1 MGHSI
6 YLADDEKSIRELL
19 HSFLASDGYTVRSFE
34 SGDALLEA
42 FRQEPAELVILDIM
56 MPGTDGLTVCRELR
70 SVSDIPIILLTAK
83 DSELDY
89 VMGISQGSDDYL
101 TKPFRPT
108 ILLMKVRALLRRVEM
123 DRGKTAAAVDELR
136 YGDLRYSATENAVF
150 CGSTIVALTQ
160 TELRLLSYMMKQ
172 PEKAY
177 SREELLSAVWG
188 FDSEVETRVTD
199 ETLRRIRKKLTQSG
213 STVSVSTIW
222 GFGYKLKGA
231 ERQQTFFQ
239 NASHEL
245 KTPLMAIQGYAEGI
259 QAGVMDTGSAA
270 EVILEESDRMTELV
284 EELLD
289 ISKIDMGRQQLALSE
304 MDIRE
309 LLYDSIRA
317 VESAAAASGITIA
330 PDFSEEPIMVKCDD
344 TQMRRAVTNILTN
357 GLRYAR
363 SELRLTCRADR
374 RQVTIRIQ
382 DDGDGIAEAD
392 LPHIFDRFYMGR
404 SGKSGIGLALT
415 REIIHLHKGTIRAR
429 NGDTGAVFEISIP
442 VSR

>member
-123 DRGKTAAAVDELR
+123 DRGKTAAEKDELH
-136 YGDLRYSATENAVF
+136 YGDLRYSATGNAVL
-150 CGSTIVALTQ
+150 CGNTSVALTQ
-160 TELRLLSYMMKQ
+160 TELRLLSYMLKQ

-177 SREELLSAVWG
+177 SREELLNAVWG

-199 ETLRRIRKKLTQSG
+199 ETLRRIRKKLLQAG

-222 GFGYKLKGA
+222 GFGYKLKEA
-231 ERQQTFFQ
+231 ERT
-239 NASHEL
+239 
-245 KTPLMAIQGYAEGI
+245 
-259 QAGVMDTGSAA
+259 
-270 EVILEESDRMTELV
+270 
-284 EELLD
+284 
-289 ISKIDMGRQQLALSE
+289 
-304 MDIRE
+304 
-309 LLYDSIRA
+309 
-317 VESAAAASGITIA
+317 
-330 PDFSEEPIMVKCDD
+330 
-344 TQMRRAVTNILTN
+344 
-357 GLRYAR
+357 
-363 SELRLTCRADR
+363 
-374 RQVTIRIQ
+374 
-382 DDGDGIAEAD
+382 
-392 LPHIFDRFYMGR
+392 
-404 SGKSGIGLALT
+404 
-415 REIIHLHKGTIRAR
+415 
-429 NGDTGAVFEISIP
+429 
-442 VSR
+442 

>member
-1 MGHSI
+1 MEHSI

-56 MPGTDGLTVCRELR
+56 MPGTDGLAVCRELR

-108 ILLMKVRALLRRVEM
+108 ILLMKVKALLRRVEM
-123 DRGKTAAAVDELR
+123 DRGKTAAEDELH
-136 YGDLRYSATENAVF
+136 YGDIRYSATENVIFYGAAPV
-150 CGSTIVALTQ
+150 SLTQ

-199 ETLRRIRKKLTQSG
+199 ETLRRIRKKLLQAG

-231 ERQQTFFQ
+231 
-239 NASHEL
+239 
-245 KTPLMAIQGYAEGI
+245 
-259 QAGVMDTGSAA
+259 GS
-270 EVILEESDRMTELV
+270 V
-284 EELLD
+284 
-289 ISKIDMGRQQLALSE
+289 
-304 MDIRE
+304 
-309 LLYDSIRA
+309 
-317 VESAAAASGITIA
+317 
-330 PDFSEEPIMVKCDD
+330 
-344 TQMRRAVTNILTN
+344 
-357 GLRYAR
+357 
-363 SELRLTCRADR
+363 
-374 RQVTIRIQ
+374 
-382 DDGDGIAEAD
+382 
-392 LPHIFDRFYMGR
+392 
-404 SGKSGIGLALT
+404 
-415 REIIHLHKGTIRAR
+415 
-429 NGDTGAVFEISIP
+429 
-442 VSR
+442 

>member
-70 SVSDIPIILLTAK
+70 AVSDIPIILLTAK

-108 ILLMKVRALLRRVEM
+108 ILLMKVKALLRRVEM
-123 DRGKTAAAVDELR
+123 DRGKTAAEDELH
-136 YGDLRYSATENAVF
+136 YGDIRYSATENAIFYGTAPV
-150 CGSTIVALTQ
+150 SLTQ

-199 ETLRRIRKKLTQSG
+199 ETLRRIRKKLLQAG

-222 GFGYKLKGA
+222 GFGYKLKEA
-231 ERQQTFFQ
+231 ERT
-239 NASHEL
+239 
-245 KTPLMAIQGYAEGI
+245 
-259 QAGVMDTGSAA
+259 
-270 EVILEESDRMTELV
+270 
-284 EELLD
+284 
-289 ISKIDMGRQQLALSE
+289 
-304 MDIRE
+304 
-309 LLYDSIRA
+309 
-317 VESAAAASGITIA
+317 
-330 PDFSEEPIMVKCDD
+330 
-344 TQMRRAVTNILTN
+344 
-357 GLRYAR
+357 
-363 SELRLTCRADR
+363 
-374 RQVTIRIQ
+374 
-382 DDGDGIAEAD
+382 
-392 LPHIFDRFYMGR
+392 
-404 SGKSGIGLALT
+404 
-415 REIIHLHKGTIRAR
+415 
-429 NGDTGAVFEISIP
+429 
-442 VSR
+442 

>member
-1 MGHSI
+1 MEHSI

-70 SVSDIPIILLTAK
+70 AVSDIPIILLTAK

-108 ILLMKVRALLRRVEM
+108 ILLMKVKALLRRVEM
-123 DRGKTAAAVDELR
+123 DRGKTAAEDELH
-136 YGDLRYSATENAVF
+136 YGDIRYSATENAIF
-150 CGSTIVALTQ
+150 YGAAPMSLTQ

-199 ETLRRIRKKLTQSG
+199 ETLRRIRKKLLQAG

-231 ERQQTFFQ
+231 ERT
-239 NASHEL
+239 
-245 KTPLMAIQGYAEGI
+245 
-259 QAGVMDTGSAA
+259 
-270 EVILEESDRMTELV
+270 
-284 EELLD
+284 
-289 ISKIDMGRQQLALSE
+289 
-304 MDIRE
+304 
-309 LLYDSIRA
+309 
-317 VESAAAASGITIA
+317 
-330 PDFSEEPIMVKCDD
+330 
-344 TQMRRAVTNILTN
+344 
-357 GLRYAR
+357 
-363 SELRLTCRADR
+363 
-374 RQVTIRIQ
+374 
-382 DDGDGIAEAD
+382 
-392 LPHIFDRFYMGR
+392 
-404 SGKSGIGLALT
+404 
-415 REIIHLHKGTIRAR
+415 
-429 NGDTGAVFEISIP
+429 
-442 VSR
+442 

>member
-136 YGDLRYSATENAVF
+136 YGDLRYSTTENAVL
-150 CGSTIVALTQ
+150 CGNTPVALTQ
-160 TELRLLSYMMKQ
+160 TELRLLSYMLKQ

-177 SREELLSAVWG
+177 SREELLNAVWG

-199 ETLRRIRKKLTQSG
+199 ETLRRIRKKLLQAG

-222 GFGYKLKGA
+222 GFGYKLKEA
-231 ERQQTFFQ
+231 ERT
-239 NASHEL
+239 
-245 KTPLMAIQGYAEGI
+245 
-259 QAGVMDTGSAA
+259 
-270 EVILEESDRMTELV
+270 
-284 EELLD
+284 
-289 ISKIDMGRQQLALSE
+289 
-304 MDIRE
+304 
-309 LLYDSIRA
+309 
-317 VESAAAASGITIA
+317 
-330 PDFSEEPIMVKCDD
+330 
-344 TQMRRAVTNILTN
+344 
-357 GLRYAR
+357 
-363 SELRLTCRADR
+363 
-374 RQVTIRIQ
+374 
-382 DDGDGIAEAD
+382 
-392 LPHIFDRFYMGR
+392 
-404 SGKSGIGLALT
+404 
-415 REIIHLHKGTIRAR
+415 
-429 NGDTGAVFEISIP
+429 
-442 VSR
+442 

>member
-42 FRQEPAELVILDIM
+42 FCQEPAELVILDIM

-70 SVSDIPIILLTAK
+70 AVSDIPIILLTAK

-108 ILLMKVRALLRRVEM
+108 ILLMKLKALLRRVEM
-123 DRGKTAAAVDELR
+123 DRGKTAAEDELH
-136 YGDLRYSATENAVF
+136 YGDIRYSATENAIFYGTAPV
-150 CGSTIVALTQ
+150 SLTQ

-199 ETLRRIRKKLTQSG
+199 ETLRRIRKKLLQAG

-231 ERQQTFFQ
+231 ERT
-239 NASHEL
+239 
-245 KTPLMAIQGYAEGI
+245 
-259 QAGVMDTGSAA
+259 
-270 EVILEESDRMTELV
+270 
-284 EELLD
+284 
-289 ISKIDMGRQQLALSE
+289 
-304 MDIRE
+304 
-309 LLYDSIRA
+309 
-317 VESAAAASGITIA
+317 
-330 PDFSEEPIMVKCDD
+330 
-344 TQMRRAVTNILTN
+344 
-357 GLRYAR
+357 
-363 SELRLTCRADR
+363 
-374 RQVTIRIQ
+374 
-382 DDGDGIAEAD
+382 
-392 LPHIFDRFYMGR
+392 
-404 SGKSGIGLALT
+404 
-415 REIIHLHKGTIRAR
+415 
-429 NGDTGAVFEISIP
+429 
-442 VSR
+442 

>member
-108 ILLMKVRALLRRVEM
+108 ILLMKVRALLRR
-123 DRGKTAAAVDELR
+123 
-136 YGDLRYSATENAVF
+136 
-150 CGSTIVALTQ
+150 
-160 TELRLLSYMMKQ
+160 
-172 PEKAY
+172 
-177 SREELLSAVWG
+177 EELLNAVWG

-199 ETLRRIRKKLTQSG
+199 ETLRRIRKKLLQAG

-231 ERQQTFFQ
+231 ERT
-239 NASHEL
+239 
-245 KTPLMAIQGYAEGI
+245 
-259 QAGVMDTGSAA
+259 
-270 EVILEESDRMTELV
+270 
-284 EELLD
+284 
-289 ISKIDMGRQQLALSE
+289 
-304 MDIRE
+304 
-309 LLYDSIRA
+309 
-317 VESAAAASGITIA
+317 
-330 PDFSEEPIMVKCDD
+330 
-344 TQMRRAVTNILTN
+344 
-357 GLRYAR
+357 
-363 SELRLTCRADR
+363 
-374 RQVTIRIQ
+374 
-382 DDGDGIAEAD
+382 
-392 LPHIFDRFYMGR
+392 
-404 SGKSGIGLALT
+404 
-415 REIIHLHKGTIRAR
+415 
-429 NGDTGAVFEISIP
+429 
-442 VSR
+442 

>member
-34 SGDALLEA
+34 SGDALLEV

-123 DRGKTAAAVDELR
+123 DRGKTAAEKDELH
-136 YGDLRYSATENAVF
+136 YGDLRYSATENAVLR
-150 CGSTIVALTQ
+150 GNTPVALTQ
-160 TELRLLSYMMKQ
+160 TELRLLSYMLKQ

-177 SREELLSAVWG
+177 SREELLNAVWG

-199 ETLRRIRKKLTQSG
+199 ETLRRIRKKLLQAG

-222 GFGYKLKGA
+222 GFGYKLKEA
-231 ERQQTFFQ
+231 ECT
-239 NASHEL
+239 
-245 KTPLMAIQGYAEGI
+245 
-259 QAGVMDTGSAA
+259 
-270 EVILEESDRMTELV
+270 
-284 EELLD
+284 
-289 ISKIDMGRQQLALSE
+289 
-304 MDIRE
+304 
-309 LLYDSIRA
+309 
-317 VESAAAASGITIA
+317 
-330 PDFSEEPIMVKCDD
+330 
-344 TQMRRAVTNILTN
+344 
-357 GLRYAR
+357 
-363 SELRLTCRADR
+363 
-374 RQVTIRIQ
+374 
-382 DDGDGIAEAD
+382 
-392 LPHIFDRFYMGR
+392 
-404 SGKSGIGLALT
+404 
-415 REIIHLHKGTIRAR
+415 
-429 NGDTGAVFEISIP
+429 
-442 VSR
+442 

>member
-34 SGDALLEA
+34 NGDALLEA

-70 SVSDIPIILLTAK
+70 TVSDIPIILLTAK

-108 ILLMKVRALLRRVEM
+108 ILLMKVKALLRRVEM
-123 DRGKTAAAVDELR
+123 DRGKTAAEDELH
-136 YGDLRYSATENAVF
+136 YGDIRYSATENAIFYGTAPV
-150 CGSTIVALTQ
+150 SLTQ

-199 ETLRRIRKKLTQSG
+199 ETLRRIRKKLLQAG

-231 ERQQTFFQ
+231 
-239 NASHEL
+239 
-245 KTPLMAIQGYAEGI
+245 
-259 QAGVMDTGSAA
+259 GS
-270 EVILEESDRMTELV
+270 V
-284 EELLD
+284 
-289 ISKIDMGRQQLALSE
+289 
-304 MDIRE
+304 
-309 LLYDSIRA
+309 
-317 VESAAAASGITIA
+317 
-330 PDFSEEPIMVKCDD
+330 
-344 TQMRRAVTNILTN
+344 
-357 GLRYAR
+357 
-363 SELRLTCRADR
+363 
-374 RQVTIRIQ
+374 
-382 DDGDGIAEAD
+382 
-392 LPHIFDRFYMGR
+392 
-404 SGKSGIGLALT
+404 
-415 REIIHLHKGTIRAR
+415 
-429 NGDTGAVFEISIP
+429 
-442 VSR
+442 

>member
-42 FRQEPAELVILDIM
+42 FCQEPAELVILDIM

-70 SVSDIPIILLTAK
+70 AVSDIPIILLTAK

-108 ILLMKVRALLRRVEM
+108 ILLMKVKALLRRVEM
-123 DRGKTAAAVDELR
+123 DRGKTAAEDELH
-136 YGDLRYSATENAVF
+136 YGDIRYSATENAIFYGTAPV
-150 CGSTIVALTQ
+150 SLTQ

-199 ETLRRIRKKLTQSG
+199 ETLRRIRKKLLQAG

-231 ERQQTFFQ
+231 ECT
-239 NASHEL
+239 
-245 KTPLMAIQGYAEGI
+245 
-259 QAGVMDTGSAA
+259 
-270 EVILEESDRMTELV
+270 
-284 EELLD
+284 
-289 ISKIDMGRQQLALSE
+289 
-304 MDIRE
+304 
-309 LLYDSIRA
+309 
-317 VESAAAASGITIA
+317 
-330 PDFSEEPIMVKCDD
+330 
-344 TQMRRAVTNILTN
+344 
-357 GLRYAR
+357 
-363 SELRLTCRADR
+363 
-374 RQVTIRIQ
+374 
-382 DDGDGIAEAD
+382 
-392 LPHIFDRFYMGR
+392 
-404 SGKSGIGLALT
+404 
-415 REIIHLHKGTIRAR
+415 
-429 NGDTGAVFEISIP
+429 
-442 VSR
+442 

>member
-70 SVSDIPIILLTAK
+70 AVSDIPIILLTAK

-89 VMGISQGSDDYL
+89 VMGISQGSDVYL

-108 ILLMKVRALLRRVEM
+108 ILLMKVKALLRRVEM
-123 DRGKTAAAVDELR
+123 DRGKTAAEDELH
-136 YGDLRYSATENAVF
+136 YGDIRYSATENAIFYGTVPV
-150 CGSTIVALTQ
+150 SLTQ

-199 ETLRRIRKKLTQSG
+199 ETLRRIRKKLLQAG

-231 ERQQTFFQ
+231 
-239 NASHEL
+239 
-245 KTPLMAIQGYAEGI
+245 
-259 QAGVMDTGSAA
+259 GS
-270 EVILEESDRMTELV
+270 V
-284 EELLD
+284 
-289 ISKIDMGRQQLALSE
+289 
-304 MDIRE
+304 
-309 LLYDSIRA
+309 
-317 VESAAAASGITIA
+317 
-330 PDFSEEPIMVKCDD
+330 
-344 TQMRRAVTNILTN
+344 
-357 GLRYAR
+357 
-363 SELRLTCRADR
+363 
-374 RQVTIRIQ
+374 
-382 DDGDGIAEAD
+382 
-392 LPHIFDRFYMGR
+392 
-404 SGKSGIGLALT
+404 
-415 REIIHLHKGTIRAR
+415 
-429 NGDTGAVFEISIP
+429 
-442 VSR
+442 

>member
-19 HSFLASDGYTVRSFE
+19 HSFLASDGYAVRSFE

-70 SVSDIPIILLTAK
+70 AVSDIPIILLTAK

-108 ILLMKVRALLRRVEM
+108 ILLMKVKALLRRVEM
-123 DRGKTAAAVDELR
+123 DRGKTAAEDELH
-136 YGDLRYSATENAVF
+136 YGDIRYSATENVIFYGAAPV
-150 CGSTIVALTQ
+150 SLTQ

-199 ETLRRIRKKLTQSG
+199 ETLRRIRKKLLQAG

-231 ERQQTFFQ
+231 ERT
-239 NASHEL
+239 
-245 KTPLMAIQGYAEGI
+245 
-259 QAGVMDTGSAA
+259 
-270 EVILEESDRMTELV
+270 
-284 EELLD
+284 
-289 ISKIDMGRQQLALSE
+289 
-304 MDIRE
+304 
-309 LLYDSIRA
+309 
-317 VESAAAASGITIA
+317 
-330 PDFSEEPIMVKCDD
+330 
-344 TQMRRAVTNILTN
+344 
-357 GLRYAR
+357 
-363 SELRLTCRADR
+363 
-374 RQVTIRIQ
+374 
-382 DDGDGIAEAD
+382 
-392 LPHIFDRFYMGR
+392 
-404 SGKSGIGLALT
+404 
-415 REIIHLHKGTIRAR
+415 
-429 NGDTGAVFEISIP
+429 
-442 VSR
+442 

>member
-70 SVSDIPIILLTAK
+70 AVSDIPIILLTAK

-108 ILLMKVRALLRRVEM
+108 ILLMKVRALLRRVKM
-123 DRGKTAAAVDELR
+123 DRGKTAAEKDELR

-177 SREELLSAVWG
+177 SREELLNAVWG

-199 ETLRRIRKKLTQSG
+199 ETLRRIRKKLLQAG

-222 GFGYKLKGA
+222 GFGYKLKEA
-231 ERQQTFFQ
+231 ERT
-239 NASHEL
+239 
-245 KTPLMAIQGYAEGI
+245 
-259 QAGVMDTGSAA
+259 
-270 EVILEESDRMTELV
+270 
-284 EELLD
+284 
-289 ISKIDMGRQQLALSE
+289 
-304 MDIRE
+304 
-309 LLYDSIRA
+309 
-317 VESAAAASGITIA
+317 
-330 PDFSEEPIMVKCDD
+330 
-344 TQMRRAVTNILTN
+344 
-357 GLRYAR
+357 
-363 SELRLTCRADR
+363 
-374 RQVTIRIQ
+374 
-382 DDGDGIAEAD
+382 
-392 LPHIFDRFYMGR
+392 
-404 SGKSGIGLALT
+404 
-415 REIIHLHKGTIRAR
+415 
-429 NGDTGAVFEISIP
+429 
-442 VSR
+442 

>member
-19 HSFLASDGYTVRSFE
+19 HSFLASDGYAVRSFE

-56 MPGTDGLTVCRELR
+56 MPGTDGLAVCRELR
-70 SVSDIPIILLTAK
+70 TVSDIPIILLTAK

-108 ILLMKVRALLRRVEM
+108 ILLMKVKALLRRVEM
-123 DRGKTAAAVDELR
+123 DRGKTAAEDELH
-136 YGDLRYSATENAVF
+136 YGDIRYSATENVIFYGAAPV
-150 CGSTIVALTQ
+150 SLTQ

-199 ETLRRIRKKLTQSG
+199 ETLRRIRKKLLQAG

-231 ERQQTFFQ
+231 ERT
-239 NASHEL
+239 
-245 KTPLMAIQGYAEGI
+245 
-259 QAGVMDTGSAA
+259 
-270 EVILEESDRMTELV
+270 
-284 EELLD
+284 
-289 ISKIDMGRQQLALSE
+289 
-304 MDIRE
+304 
-309 LLYDSIRA
+309 
-317 VESAAAASGITIA
+317 
-330 PDFSEEPIMVKCDD
+330 
-344 TQMRRAVTNILTN
+344 
-357 GLRYAR
+357 
-363 SELRLTCRADR
+363 
-374 RQVTIRIQ
+374 
-382 DDGDGIAEAD
+382 
-392 LPHIFDRFYMGR
+392 
-404 SGKSGIGLALT
+404 
-415 REIIHLHKGTIRAR
+415 
-429 NGDTGAVFEISIP
+429 
-442 VSR
+442 